1 MPPGMNQNSN
11 SYAPGANVPAQ
22 GAPMQ
27 GQGAG
32 WPGQGAPMQGQGA
45 PWQAPGQPMPA
56 PARPK
61 TIAVAFWL
69 LIAAAAFLI
78 IRIPVGVAVLNSAG
92 YAEALQ
98 ASHEGTYFIV
108 DVPGTIAARMS
119 SMIFPPMIMAAITVL
134 AALFIRLGHN
144 WARIVLTVFAVLSA
158 LLMWPMFSVD
168 TPVMPAVLMSL
179 AAALLTVAATVFLY
193 LAPSGAYFKSMK
205 QYRRAGKPGPVQ
217 G

>member
-1 MPPGMNQNSN
+1 MGESMTMPPGMNQSSN
-11 SYAPGANVPAQ
+11 SYAPGANAPAPGQ
-22 GAPMQ
+22 GAPMPGQ
-27 GQGAG
+27 GAWPGQGAG
-32 WPGQGAPMQGQGA
+32 WPV
-45 PWQAPGQPMPA
+45 PGQPVPA

-61 TIAVAFWL
+61 TVAVAFWL

-78 IRIPVGVAVLNSAG
+78 LRIPVGVAVLNSAG

-108 DVPGTIAARMS
+108 DVPGTIAARMP
-119 SMIFPPMIMAAITVL
+119 SMIFPPMIMAVITVL

-144 WARIVLTVFAVLSA
+144 WARIVLTVFTVLSA
-158 LLMWPMFSVD
+158 LLAWPMFAVD

-179 AAALLTVAATVFLY
+179 VAVLLTVAATVFLY
-193 LAPSGAYFKSMK
+193 LAASGAYFKSMK
-205 QYRRAGKPGPVQ
+205 QYRRAGKSGPVQ